1 MRIRI
6 TNGKLVNPRGESQGN
21 ISICDGKIE
30 KIGEPFGEYDR
41 VIDAKGLVV
50 TPGLIDMHVHLR
62 EPGYEYKETIL
73 SGTRAAVKGGFTAVA
88 CMPNTNP
95 VADNETVVTYILS
108 QAQKAGY
115 AKVYP
120 IACITKGQ
128 QGEDITEFGRLKEA
142 GAVAFSDD
150 GRPVMDSGI
159 MRLALQYGKGFDA
172 LMISHSEDLTLL
184 NGGVMNEGDTA
195 TAIGLKGI
203 TRAAEEVM
211 QSRDIILARTYD
223 ARVHLAHI
231 STKGAVELVRR
242 AKAEGVKVTAE
253 TAPHYFTA
261 DDTWVIGYDT
271 NTKVN
276 PPLRTKEDV
285 AAIKAGLADGTIDAI
300 ATDHAPHHE
309 DEKNVEYD
317 IAANGISG
325 IESSLPLSLNL
336 VREGVISLEHMVELL
351 SCTPAEILGVEG
363 GVLKEGAAADITI
376 FDPGAKYTYTKE
388 SMISKGKNSPYLD
401 MEMQG
406 KAVYTIVDG
415 KILLDGGKVAEHD

>member
-1 MRIRI
+1 
-6 TNGKLVNPRGESQGN
+6 
-21 ISICDGKIE
+21 
-30 KIGEPFGEYDR
+30 
-41 VIDAKGLVV
+41 
-50 TPGLIDMHVHLR
+50 
-62 EPGYEYKETIL
+62 
-73 SGTRAAVKGGFTAVA
+73 
-88 CMPNTNP
+88 
-95 VADNETVVTYILS
+95 
-108 QAQKAGY
+108 
-115 AKVYP
+115 
-120 IACITKGQ
+120 
-128 QGEDITEFGRLKEA
+128 
-142 GAVAFSDD
+142 
-150 GRPVMDSGI
+150 MDSGI

-376 FDPGAKYTYTKE
+376 FDPDAKYTYTKE
-388 SMISKGKNSPYLD
+388 SMISKGKNSPYLG

>member
-6 TNGKLVNPRGESQGN
+6 TNGKLVNPRGESQGD

-115 AKVYP
+115 DKVYP

-271 NTKVN
+271 HTKVN

-363 GVLKEGAAADITI
+363 GVWKEGAAADITI

-388 SMISKGKNSPYLD
+388 SMISKGKNSPYLG

>member
-1 MRIRI
+1 
-6 TNGKLVNPRGESQGN
+6 
-21 ISICDGKIE
+21 
-30 KIGEPFGEYDR
+30 
-41 VIDAKGLVV
+41 
-50 TPGLIDMHVHLR
+50 MHVHLR

-120 IACITKGQ
+120 IACIAKGQ

-336 VREGVISLEHMVELL
+336 VREGVISV
-351 SCTPAEILGVEG
+351 S
-363 GVLKEGAAADITI
+363 
-376 FDPGAKYTYTKE
+376 YTHLTLPTT
-388 SMISKGKNSPYLD
+388 SR
-401 MEMQG
+401 
-406 KAVYTIVDG
+406 V
-415 KILLDGGKVAEHD
+415 